1 MCALEIFMEKPRFIT
16 FRVSP
21 KIYKRW
27 DDIRHSAED
36 SWQRIGMDLFGKY
49 FHEREALMGALVP
62 ISEQIAPPIATESD
76 SEIYSLLSRLN
87 IKQEDLGG
95 DLLKILKSDKALAKE
110 YVRLGILAGMRCLKY
125 DE

>member
-1 MCALEIFMEKPRFIT
+1 MPDDKRITIRFDPAVWDRLDDKRHGQRTT
-16 FRVSP
+16 FQDVGARLFADWLGAP
-21 KIYKRW
+21 KSDR
-27 DDIRHSAED
+27 
-36 SWQRIGMDLFGKY
+36 
-49 FHEREALMGALVP
+49 LVP